1 MLLLLL
7 FSRWVLSDSLWPHG
21 LQHDKLLCPPL
32 SSRVCLNSCP
42 LSQLTISSSV
52 ISFSSCLQSFPASES
67 FPMSQLFASSG
78 QSIGASASA
87 SVLPM
92 NIQDWFP
99 LGLTGLILQSKG
111 TLKHLFLHHSS
122 KASVLQHS
130 AFFIVQL
137 SHPYMTTGKTITL
150 TRWAFVG
157 KGQHDVSAF

>member
-137 SHPYMTTGKTITL
+137 SYPYMTTGKTIAL
-150 TRWAFVG
+150 TR
-157 KGQHDVSAF
+157 

>member
-137 SHPYMTTGKTITL
+137 SYLYMTTGKTIALTIWTL
-150 TRWAFVG
+150 VG
-157 KGQHDVSAF
+157 KVIVSAF

>member
-137 SHPYMTTGKTITL
+137 SYPYMTTGKTIALTIWTL
-150 TRWAFVG
+150 VG
-157 KGQHDVSAF
+157 KVIVSAF